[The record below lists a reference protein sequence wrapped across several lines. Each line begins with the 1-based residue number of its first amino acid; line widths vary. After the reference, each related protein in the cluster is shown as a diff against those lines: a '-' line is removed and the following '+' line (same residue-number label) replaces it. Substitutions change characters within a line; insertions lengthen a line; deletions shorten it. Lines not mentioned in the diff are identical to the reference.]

1 MTRSVLLPWL
11 MVLLAGP
18 LLQAAT
24 PPKVLVI
31 FDGEGIS
38 GTLNPSYAMYGKAE
52 YEQFRESLT
61 ADVNAAIRGLKSG
74 GAGAIVVE
82 DGHGSGNDQ
91 EPDILLS
98 KMDKQG
104 TLEFRDR
111 PFDSYSTG
119 IDGSFAAIV
128 LVGQHARART
138 NGFMAHTYT
147 FDVAWKVNGVDFTE
161 THIAAMFGAGWGIP
175 VIMVS
180 GDNVLK
186 EQLAPEFPELEY
198 AVVKTVKSIR
208 EAEAVPRAEA
218 DQRIERAAREAMKK
232 LQAGR
237 FGPYYLPA
245 PYDFKLS
252 FRTAEEGQL
261 AARTRGVAPDGDLGV
276 RFGSTTFGE
285 GYSVSLDAINRALNP
300 LPLLVR
306 ILQREPGGKRILEQW
321 HDLQFQRIDPEKLPA
336 WADAPPQGLEKKRYW
351 GGR

>member
-186 EQLAPEFPELEY
+186 EQLA
-198 AVVKTVKSIR
+198 S
-208 EAEAVPRAEA
+208 
-218 DQRIERAAREAMKK
+218 Q
-232 LQAGR
+232 
-237 FGPYYLPA
+237 
-245 PYDFKLS
+245 
-252 FRTAEEGQL
+252 
-261 AARTRGVAPDGDLGV
+261 
-276 RFGSTTFGE
+276 
-285 GYSVSLDAINRALNP
+285 
-300 LPLLVR
+300 
-306 ILQREPGGKRILEQW
+306 
-321 HDLQFQRIDPEKLPA
+321 
-336 WADAPPQGLEKKRYW
+336 
-351 GGR
+351 